1 MKKSRPHREQRVVT
15 RCKVAFERLDRT
27 VVAESED
34 LSRRGVFVRTE
45 ELLPA
50 GAVVELD
57 ITLPNLIRVGIIAR
71 VAHLL
76 APSAA
81 RALGRRAGMGFE
93 FLERDT
99 EGRERLAEYLDDLI
113 EEVTP
118 PPQQMPGRQSVLV
131 ADPSEPL
138 LDRLSMALGSA
149 GYDVITFANG
159 AEAFSSALESP
170 PDVLI
175 CAAEMPLMDG
185 WTLVK
190 MMAARPSLC
199 DVPVVLMD
207 DDANDITRLQAYRL
221 GVRDFVHKPFTDE
234 EMILRLRRIPVDE
247 QAASERVALRGT
259 LGPIAIGTL
268 LSLLEFERKSGI
280 LVVLR
285 EAQAARLFV
294 ALGRVVKVEASGIEP
309 GDDPVVRL
317 MSVLDWGDGNFEFTA
332 CEVVGGDEICLGT
345 TQLLMEH
352 ARIRDEAKPR

>member
-1 MKKSRPHREQRVVT
+1 ME
-15 RCKVAFERLDRT
+15 FERLDRS

-50 GAVVELD
+50 GSVVELD

-76 APSAA
+76 APSSA
-81 RALGRRAGMGFE
+81 RALGRRPGMGFE

-118 PPQQMPGRQSVLV
+118 PPQPIPQRLQVLV

-138 LDRLSMALGSA
+138 LDRLSMALGGA
-149 GYDVITFANG
+149 GYEVITFANG
-159 AEAFSSALESP
+159 AEAFSASLERA
-170 PDVLI
+170 PDILI
-175 CAAEMPLMDG
+175 TAAEMPLMDG

-199 DVPVVLMD
+199 DVPVLLMD
-207 DDANDITRLQAYRL
+207 EDASDITRLQAYRL

-234 EMILRLRRIPVDE
+234 EMILRLRRIPIDD
-247 QAASERVALRGT
+247 QAATERVALRGT
-259 LGPIAIGTL
+259 LGPIAIATL

-280 LVVLR
+280 LVLLR

-294 ALGRVVKVEASGIEP
+294 ATGRVVKVEASGVAES
-309 GDDPVVRL
+309 DDPRVRL
-317 MSVLDWGDGNFEFTA
+317 MTVLDWHDGNFEFTA
-332 CEVVGGDEICLGT
+332 CEVVGGDEIGMGT
-345 TQLLMEH
+345 TALLMEH
-352 ARIRDEAKPR
+352 ARVRDEENNAE